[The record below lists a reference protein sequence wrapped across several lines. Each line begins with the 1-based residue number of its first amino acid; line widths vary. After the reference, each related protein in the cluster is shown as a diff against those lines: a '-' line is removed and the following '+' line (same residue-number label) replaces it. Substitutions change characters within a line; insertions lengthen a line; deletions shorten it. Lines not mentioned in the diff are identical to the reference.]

1 MKLFL
6 GLVTIGLIQSVS
18 TAGMAAEDEP
28 IQPAAEI
35 KADDEKES
43 NLEGTSLTYI
53 IPESAPLPKSVIR
66 FRAVYNNAS
75 SETSYD
81 GSGKEDPLTEGF
93 ELSAQGF
100 AADLEMG
107 VTERLS
113 AQVLV
118 PFSLGGETKLVNE
131 GEFRSRADVKAQVE
145 SAIDGSL
152 ATLLNNIK
160 SNFGAGWDANVP
172 APSNILNPLTGD
184 VLIPAGTP
192 VQTGYNALREKALGA
207 GLDQAVA
214 AARKAGNRKLAE
226 GIGDIEIGARYS
238 LSTVSDPWF
247 KDLPLYT
254 SVAAG
259 FRLNTSGYSKAT
271 EEGKLP
277 VGRGTT
283 DLDIRANAD
292 YEPIR
297 GLQLQVENQSE
308 FMVMSGKA
316 YTAAKSDGGQEKTL
330 KRDGIRQNGY
340 AKLAVGTGA
349 WIDSTKFLILSTRF
363 NWDNDPA
370 TKIGSQK
377 SELKVKRSMQYG
389 VSLDGLNYGM
399 PIQLDY
405 DYIMALASPNTQ
417 FAVDAH
423 QVQLKLYCKF

>member
-1 MKLFL
+1 MKKFL
-6 GLVTIGLIQSVS
+6 GLVTFGIIQSVS
-18 TAGMAAEDEP
+18 TAGMATAEEP
-28 IQPAAEI
+28 SQPANQTEE
-35 KADDEKES
+35 DGEKES
-43 NLEGTSLTYI
+43 NLEGTSLNYI
-53 IPESAPLPKSVIR
+53 IPESAPLPKNVIR
-66 FRAVYNNAS
+66 FRGVYNTAH

-81 GSGKEDPLTEGF
+81 GSGKEDSLTEGF

-100 AADLEMG
+100 ATVFELG
-107 VTERLS
+107 VTERIS
-113 AQVLV
+113 AQLVV
-118 PFSLGGETKLVNE
+118 PFSLGGELKLENE

-145 SAIDGSL
+145 SAVDSNL
-152 ATLLNNIK
+152 STLLNNLK

-192 VQTGYNALREKALGA
+192 VQTGYNALRQKAVATGF
-207 GLDQAVA
+207 DQAVA

-226 GIGDIEIGARYS
+226 GLGDIEIGARYS

-247 KDLPLYT
+247 KDVPLYT
-254 SVAAG
+254 SLAAG

-277 VGRGTT
+277 AGRGTT
-283 DLDIRANAD
+283 DLGIRANAD

-297 GLQLQVENQSE
+297 GLQLQVEHQSE
-308 FMVMSGKA
+308 FMVLSGKA
-316 YTAAKSDGGQEKTL
+316 YTASKNAGGQEKTL
-330 KRDGIRQNGY
+330 TREGIRQIGY
-340 AKLAVGTGA
+340 TKLAVGTGA
-349 WIDSTKFLILSTRF
+349 WIDSAKFLILSTRY

-377 SELKVKRSMQYG
+377 SVLKLKRSLQSG
-389 VSLDGLNYGM
+389 VSLDGLNYGV
-399 PIQLDY
+399 PVQPDY

-423 QVQLKLYCKF
+423 QVQLKLYYQF